1 MIKNCLLFGKQ
12 YCRWSFPERVFRVKG
27 QSIRFKRGSA
37 NCELLFGAKCSP
49 SVCQHAASLRTL
61 CNATPLCSIN
71 IYYHHQL
78 KFQSTLFNLSNK
90 EVQRKYKKSL
100 LVQRKRNRT
109 ACLHNSSHQSNQRGN
124 PISFEFFPITNCQV
138 W

>member
-1 MIKNCLLFGKQ
+1 MIKNLFVVWKRLQ
-12 YCRWSFPERVFRVKG
+12 MDFSRKRVFRVKG
-27 QSIRFKRGSA
+27 QSIRSKRGSA